1 MRITVSAM
9 PDSSPQSA
17 GKDTEPNYAPLL
29 ANEITQSFANLGLAI
44 QPNDAQTL
52 AQDVE
57 DALRAFAEQLAKN
70 MEQTITRPSPDENE
84 QAIDAFGEDPAA
96 GVSDSMAGGGTP
108 RDPYAKFDNA
118 FDDAELAKE
127 MQDPDTADAA
137 KNAEQDAPQ
146 TNAPTPEDAGNTAQ
160 TSSEESTEPSE
171 ENGKSKSGGP
181 SDENNEEKDENEGED
196 DEEPPPEPPED
207 QPQAKP
213 WQILK
218 QRKLNAID
226 SKLAKAT
233 AEIQKMIETAI
244 RKIRAS
250 IAPIE
255 EEYKKLEMKK
265 NWERAKLVAK
275 IAWFF
280 AKVAAGLLLILV
292 GFILTILI
300 ITAVFGVPIMTAGG
314 RMIAASFLSVGKAFV
329 TYKQHVKNI
338 EKGQAGMKKKIQAK
352 KQEIRQEQRLANEKI
367 KKLQEETV
375 KKKQEIVDRPSIL

>member
-1 MRITVSAM
+1 M

-17 GKDTEPNYAPLL
+17 GQDTEPNYAPLL
-29 ANEITQSFANLGLAI
+29 ANEITESFANLGLAI
-44 QPNDAQTL
+44 QPNDAQRL

-57 DALRAFAEQLAKN
+57 DALRAFAEQLAKG
-70 MEQTITRPSPDENE
+70 MEQTITQPSEEENE

-96 GVSDSMAGGGTP
+96 GASDSAAGGGTP

-127 MQDPDTADAA
+127 MQDPNNADAA
-137 KNAEQDAPQ
+137 KNAEKDASQ
-146 TNAPTPEDAGNTAQ
+146 TNTSTPEDAMNAEQ
-160 TSSEESTEPSE
+160 TPSEESAQPPE
-171 ENGKSKSGGP
+171 ENGMNESGTP
-181 SDENNEEKDENEGED
+181 SDKDNEEKDEDEDKNEDED
-196 DEEPPPEPPED
+196 DEKEEEPPPEPPED
-207 QPQAKP
+207 QPEAKP

-226 SKLAKAT
+226 NKLAKAT
-233 AEIQKMIETAI
+233 QEIQKMLETAI
-244 RKIRAS
+244 QKIRTSMAA
-250 IAPIE
+250 IQRE
-255 EEYKKLEMKK
+255 HKKLEMKK

-292 GFILTILI
+292 GFILIILI
-300 ITAVFGVPIMTAGG
+300 ITAVFGVPIMMAGG

-338 EKGQAGMKKKIQAK
+338 EEEQEGMTKKIKAK
-352 KQEIRQEQRLANEKI
+352 KQEIRQEQRLANAKI
-367 KKLQEETV
+367 KKLQEDAI
-375 KKKQEIVDRPSIL
+375 KKKQEIVDRPSLL